1 MIGILILTH
10 GDLAEQLA
18 LAARAITSE
27 TEKIEAVGLG
37 WNEDSE
43 LARRRIE
50 AAIASARG
58 DRGVLVL
65 TDMFGGT
72 PSNIA
77 FPFLQEGAVEIVTGV
92 NLPMVLRSLATRRED
107 SLPALARAVRE
118 RGRKAIEVASD
129 YLSERTAAAAAPS
142 DEK

>member
-1 MIGILILTH
+1 MIGVLILTH
-10 GDLAEQLA
+10 GDIAEQLA
-18 LAARAITSE
+18 AAARAISSE

-37 WNEDSE
+37 WNEDPGR
-43 LARRRIE
+43 ARERIE
-50 AAIASARG
+50 SAIAAVRG

-77 FPFLQEGAVEIVTGV
+77 FPFLDEGAVEIVTGV
-92 NLPMVLRSLATRRED
+92 NLPMVLRSLATRKDD

-129 YLSERTAAAAAPS
+129 YLSERTAVAAPA
-142 DEK
+142 ERK

>member
-10 GDLAEQLA
+10 GEIAEQLA
-18 LAARAITSE
+18 LAARAISSE

-37 WNEDSE
+37 WSEDPE
-43 LARRRIE
+43 AARRRIE
-50 AAIASARG
+50 TAIAAVSG
-58 DRGVLVL
+58 SEGVLVL

-92 NLPMVLRSLATRRED
+92 NLPMVLRSLATRKSD
-107 SLPALARAVRE
+107 PLPVLARAVRE

-129 YLSERTAAAAAPS
+129 YLSERTAVAAPAV
-142 DEK
+142 EK

>member
-10 GDLAEQLA
+10 GEIAES
-18 LAARAITSE
+18 LAAAAKSITSE
-27 TEKIEAVGLG
+27 GERIEAVGLG
-37 WNEDSE
+37 WNEDPE

-50 AAIASARG
+50 KAIADLDG
-58 DRGVLVL
+58 QGGVLIL

-77 FPFLQEGAVEIVTGV
+77 FPYLQEGAVEIVTGV
-92 NLPMVLRSLATRRED
+92 NLPMVLRCLATRRVD
-107 SLPALARAVRE
+107 TLSSLAQAVRE

-129 YLSERTAAAAAPS
+129 YLTEKNAAPVPA
-142 DEK
+142 EPK

>member
-10 GDLAEQLA
+10 GEIAEQLA
-18 LAARAITSE
+18 LAARAISSE
-27 TEKIEAVGLG
+27 TERIEAVGLG

-43 LARRRIE
+43 AARRRIE
-50 AAIASARG
+50 AAIAAVNG
-58 DRGVLVL
+58 DGGVLIL

-72 PSNIA
+72 PSNLA
-77 FPFLQEGAVEIVTGV
+77 FPFLQEGIVEIVTGV
-92 NLPMVLRSLATRRED
+92 NLPMVLRSLATRKDD

-129 YLSERTAAAAAPS
+129 YLSERAAVIAPAE
-142 DEK
+142 EK

>member
-10 GDLAEQLA
+10 GDIAEGLAT
-18 LAARAITSE
+18 AARSITSE
-27 TEKIEAVGLG
+27 SEKIEAVGLG

-43 LARRRIE
+43 LTRRKIE
-50 AAIASARG
+50 AAIAAVDG
-58 DRGVLVL
+58 PRGVLVL

-77 FPFLQEGAVEIVTGV
+77 FPFLKEGAVEIVTGV
-92 NLPMVLRSLATRRED
+92 NLPMVLRSLATRRDD
-107 SLPALARAVRE
+107 SLSALARAVRE

-129 YLSERTAAAAAPS
+129 YLSERTAVAAPVE
-142 DEK
+142 DK

>member
-10 GDLAEQLA
+10 GDLAEG
-18 LAARAITSE
+18 LAAAARRITSE
-27 TEKIEAVGLG
+27 TEKIEAVGLA

-43 LARRRIE
+43 LARKRVE
-50 AAIASARG
+50 EAIAAAGGS
-58 DRGVLVL
+58 RGVLIL

-77 FPFLQEGAVEIVTGV
+77 FPFLKEGEVEIVTGV
-92 NLPMVLRSLATRRED
+92 NLPMVLRSLASRKDD
-107 SLPALARAVRE
+107 SLSTLAHAVRE

-129 YLSERTAAAAAPS
+129 YLRERSAAAPL
-142 DEK
+142 EQK

>member
-1 MIGILILTH
+1 MIGVLILTH
-10 GDLAEQLA
+10 GDIAEQLA
-18 LAARAITSE
+18 AAARAISSE

-37 WNEDSE
+37 WNEDPGR
-43 LARRRIE
+43 ARERIE
-50 AAIASARG
+50 SAIAAVRG

-77 FPFLQEGAVEIVTGV
+77 FPFLDEGAVEIVTGV
-92 NLPMVLRSLATRRED
+92 NLPMVLRSLATRKDD

-129 YLSERTAAAAAPS
+129 YLSERTAAAAPA
-142 DEK
+142 ERK

>member
-1 MIGILILTH
+1 MIGVLILTH
-10 GDLAEQLA
+10 GEIAEQLA
-18 LAARAITSE
+18 EAARAISSE
-27 TEKIEAVGLG
+27 TEKLEAVGLG
-37 WNEDSE
+37 WNEDPDR
-43 LARRRIE
+43 ARERIE
-50 AAIASARG
+50 SAIAAVRG

-77 FPFLQEGAVEIVTGV
+77 FPFLDEGAVEIVTGV
-92 NLPMVLRSLATRRED
+92 NLPMVLRSLATRKED

-129 YLSERTAAAAAPS
+129 YLSERTAAAAPA
-142 DEK
+142 ERK

>member
-10 GDLAEQLA
+10 GEIAEG
-18 LAARAITSE
+18 LAAAARTITSE
-27 TEKIEAVGLG
+27 SERIEAVGLG

-43 LARRRIE
+43 LARKRIGE
-50 AAIASARG
+50 AIDAVSG
-58 DRGVLVL
+58 SGGVLIL

-77 FPFLQEGAVEIVTGV
+77 FPFLKEGAVEIVTGV
-92 NLPMVLRSLATRRED
+92 NLPMVLRCLATRKDD
-107 SLPALARAVRE
+107 SLSALAKAVRE

-129 YLSERTAAAAAPS
+129 YLSERTAVAEPV
-142 DEK
+142 ERK

>member
-10 GDLAEQLA
+10 GEIADS
-18 LAARAITSE
+18 LAAAAKTIASE
-27 TEKIEAVGLG
+27 GERIEAVGLG
-37 WNEDSE
+37 WNEDPE

-50 AAIASARG
+50 KAIADLAG
-58 DRGVLVL
+58 PGGVLIL

-77 FPFLQEGAVEIVTGV
+77 FPYLQEGAVEIVTGV
-92 NLPMVLRSLATRRED
+92 NLPMVLRCLATRRVD
-107 SLPALARAVRE
+107 TLSSLARAVRE

-129 YLSERTAAAAAPS
+129 YLTEKSAAPVPV
-142 DEK
+142 EPK

>member
-10 GDLAEQLA
+10 GDIAQQLA
-18 LAARAITSE
+18 LAAGAITSE
-27 TEKIEAVGLG
+27 TERIEALGLG
-37 WNEDSE
+37 WSEDPDI
-43 LARRRIE
+43 ARRRIE
-50 AAIASARG
+50 KAIAAVNG
-58 DRGVLVL
+58 TGGVLVL

-92 NLPMVLRSLATRRED
+92 NLPMVLRSLATRRVD
-107 SLPALARAVRE
+107 SLPVLARAVRE

-129 YLSERTAAAAAPS
+129 YLTERTTAAAPVE
-142 DEK
+142 EK